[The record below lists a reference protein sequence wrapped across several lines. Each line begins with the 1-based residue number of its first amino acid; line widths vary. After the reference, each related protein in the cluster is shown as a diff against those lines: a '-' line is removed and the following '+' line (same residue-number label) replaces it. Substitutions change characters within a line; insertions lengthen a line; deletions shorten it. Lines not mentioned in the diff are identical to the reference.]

1 MGFCFKRCGILAVIV
16 VCLTA
21 GGNTYAQSQPAT
33 LPESVTPPAKSKVK
47 KRSVKK
53 PSKELQAESAKQAKR
68 RAAAQQGAE
77 ARAQREAQVQQE
89 ARQAREARENETRAQ
104 AEAEAEAK
112 VRAVVN
118 AKIRQ
123 DEEMAA
129 REKTQAAANVLMNEN
144 KTTDVPAVR
153 VAKKPRKPRRPAE
166 VRSDILI
173 GVAAMDSRKPG
184 RAMQF
189 GKFTGLTDKKIY
201 VVGAANIQSQN
212 GRRYWNLKV
221 DDIALDTRSFNF
233 DGGTMGKYKIHFGYS
248 ELDSLLSNNSQT
260 PFNGAGGESLTL
272 PAGFTK
278 SFSTSGM
285 TNLAASMQGVE
296 LGTKRKEG
304 EASFA
309 FQPGK
314 NTGLSF
320 SFRRYLKNG
329 IKSIGA
335 VVLPDLM
342 FVRQGLVL
350 PEPVNYHTDEFRTG
364 FDWRGERGQANI
376 EYYFSRFTNND
387 ASLTWDN
394 PFTIIATPGYPDQG
408 RTSLPPDNQHQRLS
422 LGGSYELTD
431 TTRMSALYE
440 QGTMTQNEA
449 FLPYTI
455 NPDSTISTPL
465 PRSSADAR
473 IDTTLVKF
481 DLASRPF
488 SPLSLHA
495 GYRHYQTENKTP
507 RDLYQ
512 MVINDTFNQVALT
525 SIAAQ
530 YNQPYD
536 SSRDQWKLD
545 GSWYF
550 GKGATLKLGF
560 DRDQMEYRYRAVNA
574 TTENVYSA
582 RLNKRWDAG
591 ATAFLD
597 LAEGRRRADG
607 YDATRVFE
615 NMHTSQYLATLG
627 AGEYFDSL
635 PAMRQFDIADRDSA
649 RQGLGVTLLP
659 RPDLAIGLNANHN
672 GEKYNACQFGLQER
686 EINSATLDAT
696 LTPDDVSSWSLYYT
710 RQESGW
716 KQVGNAYD
724 WGDSLDPAN
733 DWSSRH
739 QDAIDTVG
747 VNITLSFLDDSL
759 PVRLAY
765 AYSNIHTDISFTAG
779 SATIPVPVNMP
790 TLKAERH
797 TADLSGTYS
806 IRDNLSV
813 RVGGMVEFYR
823 SRDWAT
829 DGISPGSS
837 TVPEVLTLSGSAAS
851 YWAVLVTTALNYH
864 F

>member
-1 MGFCFKRCGILAVIV
+1 MGFCFKCCSLLTVIV

-21 GGNTYAQSQPAT
+21 GGNTHAQSQPST

-47 KRSVKK
+47 KRPVKT
-53 PSKELQAESAKQAKR
+53 PSKELQAESAKQAER
-68 RAAAQQGAE
+68 RAAAQQGG
-77 ARAQREAQVQQE
+77 EAQDRAQQE
-89 ARQAREARENETRAQ
+89 ARQASEARENEARSQ

-112 VRAVVN
+112 VRAAVN

-129 REKTQAAANVLMNEN
+129 RETPQAATNVLMNEN
-144 KTTDVPAVR
+144 KTADVPAVR
-153 VAKKPRKPRRPAE
+153 VAKKPRKPRRPVE
-166 VRSDILI
+166 VRSDIVI

-189 GKFTGLTDKKIY
+189 GKFTGLTGNKIY
-201 VVGAANIQSQN
+201 VAGAANIQSQS

-278 SFSTSGM
+278 SSSTSGM
-285 TNLAASMQGVE
+285 TDLAASMQGVE

-335 VVLPDLM
+335 VVLPDLL
-342 FVRQGLVL
+342 FSRQGLVL

-394 PFTIIATPGYPDQG
+394 PFTIATPAYPDQG

-422 LGGSYELTD
+422 LGGSYELAA
-431 TTRMSALYE
+431 TTRVSVLYE

-455 NPDSTISTPL
+455 NPASTFSAPL

-473 IDTTLVKF
+473 INTMLYKF

-495 GYRHYQTENKTP
+495 GYRHYETDNQTP

-525 SIAAQ
+525 TIAAQ
-530 YNQPYD
+530 YNRPYD
-536 SSRDQWKLD
+536 SSRDQWKFD

-550 GKGATLKLGF
+550 GKGTTLKLGF
-560 DRDQMEYRYRAVNA
+560 DRDRMEYRYRAVNT

-582 RLNKRWDAG
+582 KLNKRWDAG

-597 LAEGRRRADG
+597 LAQGRRRADG

-615 NMHTSQYLATLG
+615 NMHTGQYLASLG

-635 PAMRQFDIADRDSA
+635 PGMRQFDIADRDSA

-672 GEKYNACQFGLQER
+672 GEKYNASQFGLQER
-686 EINSATLDAT
+686 EINGATLDAT
-696 LTPDDVSSWSLYYT
+696 LTPDDVSSWSLYFT

-716 KQVGNAYD
+716 RQASRAYD
-724 WGDSLDPAN
+724 WIGKVADSADPAN
-733 DWSSRH
+733 DWSSQH

-765 AYSNIHTDISFTAG
+765 AYSIIHTDISFTAG
-779 SATIPVPVNMP
+779 SAIPAPVNMP
-790 TLKAERH
+790 TLKGERH

-829 DGISPGSS
+829 DGIPPGST
-837 TVPEVLTLSGSAAS
+837 TVPQILTLSGSAAS